1 MSDWKKLWRIGIDR
15 HSVSYPIPQHPSPR
29 QYLNTSPQPT
39 VICVA
44 GGEEREEGKWP
55 FATTNASPPRNFL
68 SFEKRKNFRL
78 SDEVNRGV
86 LLSVCRI
93 VVEFLDG
100 FCVIFFLVYGMVGIS
115 YKIFC
120 LYGHS
125 WSFVF

>member
-55 FATTNASPPRNFL
+55 FATTNASPP
-68 SFEKRKNFRL
+68 FRL

-93 VVEFLDG
+93 IVGFLDE
-100 FCVIFFLVYGMVGIS
+100 I
-115 YKIFC
+115 
-120 LYGHS
+120 
-125 WSFVF
+125 

>member
-15 HSVSYPIPQHPSPR
+15 HSVSDPIPQHPSPR
-29 QYLNTSPQPT
+29 QYLNTSPHPT

-93 VVEFLDG
+93 IVGFLDE
-100 FCVIFFLVYGMVGIS
+100 I
-115 YKIFC
+115 
-120 LYGHS
+120 
-125 WSFVF
+125 

>member
-1 MSDWKKLWRIGIDR
+1 M
-15 HSVSYPIPQHPSPR
+15 
-29 QYLNTSPQPT
+29 
-39 VICVA
+39 A

-78 SDEVNRGV
+78 SDEVNREV

-93 VVEFLDG
+93 IVGFLDEIL
-100 FCVIFFLVYGMVGIS
+100 VIFFIVCDMVVIS